1 MQVTETI
8 SEGLSREYQITITRE
23 DLDERLMN
31 HLESIKGQVR
41 MNGFRPGKVPVPF
54 LKKTYGK
61 AMMGDIIQEAMN
73 EGTQKAINDNELR
86 PALQPKVEMDGEIE
100 PVVEGSEDLS
110 FKVAVEVMPDFEI
123 TDLAKLELD
132 RPVAEVSDEDLDE
145 MLNRLAEQN
154 RSYTERGEK
163 EKAKDGDALQI
174 DFIGRVDGE
183 EFEGGKGE
191 DIRLTIGT
199 NQFIPGFEDQLVGTK
214 KGDEKTIKVTFPE
227 DYGAEHLAGKKA
239 EFDVTV
245 HSISAPDDISVDD
258 ALAEKLGLE
267 SLDKLRETLS
277 GQIGEDYKSVSRARL
292 KRNMLDRLDELHDFE
307 LPPGMVESEFDQIWH
322 QVQQQPEEEKE
333 DKPEEELKAEY
344 RTIAERRV
352 RLGLLLAEVGR
363 KNNITVSQEEINRA
377 IAERARQYPGQES
390 QIFQFYQ
397 QNQAAMAEIRAP
409 LFEDKVVDFVSELAT
424 INDVSVGRDELM
436 KDPDEEEAEV
446 EKKAASKKKAKTTAK
461 KKAAPKAKKASD
473 EAE

>member
-1 MQVTETI
+1 MQVTETN

-61 AMMGDIIQEAMN
+61 SMMGEIIQEAMN
-73 EGTQKAINDNELR
+73 EGTQKAINDNDLR
-86 PALQPKVEMDGEIE
+86 PAIQPKVDMDGEIE
-100 PVVEGSEDLS
+100 PVVEGKEDLS
-110 FKVAVEVMPDFEI
+110 FKIAVEVMPDFEI

-132 RPVAEVSDEDLDE
+132 RPVAEVADEDLDE

-154 RSYTERGEK
+154 RSYSERDEK
-163 EKAKDGDALQI
+163 DKAEDGDALQI
-174 DFIGRVDGE
+174 DFVGRVDGE
-183 EFEGGKGE
+183 EFDGGKGD
-191 DIRLTIGT
+191 DIRLTIGA
-199 NQFIPGFEDQLVGTK
+199 NQFIPGFEEQLIGTK
-214 KGDEKTIKVTFPE
+214 KGDEKTIKVTFPD
-227 DYGAEHLAGKKA
+227 DYGAEHLKGKDA

-245 HSISAPDDISVDD
+245 NSVSAPDELSVDD

-267 SLDKLRETLS
+267 SLDKLKETLS
-277 GQIGEDYKSVSRARL
+277 NQISEDYKSVSRARL
-292 KRNMLDRLDELHDFE
+292 KRNMLDKLDELHSFE
-307 LPPGMVESEFDQIWH
+307 LPPGMVETEFEQIWN

-333 DKPEEELKAEY
+333 DKSEEELKTEY
-344 RTIAERRV
+344 REIAERRV

-363 KNNITVSQEEINRA
+363 VNNISVSQEELNRS
-377 IAERARQYPGQES
+377 IAERARQYPGQET

-397 QNQAAMAEIRAP
+397 QNPGAMAEIRAP

-424 INDVSVGRDELM
+424 INDVTVSREELM
-436 KDPDEEEAEV
+436 KDPDEEAE
-446 EKKAASKKKAKTTAK
+446 EETKAAPKK
-461 KKAAPKAKKASD
+461 KKAAPKKKAASKAKE
-473 EAE
+473 EAEDTE